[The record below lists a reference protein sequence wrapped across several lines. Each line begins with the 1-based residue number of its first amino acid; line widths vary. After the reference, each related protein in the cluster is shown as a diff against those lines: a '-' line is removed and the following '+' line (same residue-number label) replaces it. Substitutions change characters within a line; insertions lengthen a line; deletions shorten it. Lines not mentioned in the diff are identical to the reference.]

1 MDASEFLR
9 LALAFFL
16 VITGL
21 GLAYLLWRM
30 AGLFQSLTS
39 TVDRSTDE
47 VVPILT
53 KAQTT
58 MDGVNQE
65 IGRVDEI
72 MVSAVGAT
80 KGAERAVS
88 AVSTGVTAPIRKLSG
103 VAAGLQEAV
112 GTFRSRMASDAAA
125 RAAARSPATTSA
137 APAAPSAAAAATTPP
152 SSSPP
157 PPDAPP
163 PDAPAPAP
171 EPTSGAGRWA
181 EARARRARS
190 AADSARAL
198 RKD

>member
-30 AGLFQSLTS
+30 AELFKTLAHS
-39 TVDRSTDE
+39 VERSTDE
-47 VVPILT
+47 MVPILT
-53 KAQTT
+53 RAQTT

-80 KGAERAVS
+80 KGAEKAVS
-88 AVSTGVTAPIRKLSG
+88 TVATGVTAPIRKLSG
-103 VAAGLQEAV
+103 VAAGLKEAA
-112 GTFRSRMASDAAA
+112 GTFRARMASDAAA
-125 RAAARSPATTSA
+125 RAQARAPVSDRIPPTPPPGAPTAAT
-137 APAAPSAAAAATTPP
+137 AAATPP
-152 SSSPP
+152 ASPP
-157 PPDAPP
+157 PP
-163 PDAPAPAP
+163 PDAPAPPA
-171 EPTSGAGRWA
+171 EPSGAGRWA
-181 EARARRARS
+181 EARARRARA

-198 RKD
+198 WKD

>member
-9 LALAFFL
+9 FALAFFL
-16 VITGL
+16 IITGV

-30 AGLFQSLTS
+30 AELFRTLSRS
-39 TVDRSTDE
+39 VERSTDE
-47 VVPILT
+47 AVPILT

-80 KGAERAVS
+80 KGAEKAVS

-125 RAAARSPATTSA
+125 RAQARPPAAARRSA
-137 APAAPSAAAAATTPP
+137 APPAPTSPAAAP

-157 PPDAPP
+157 PPPDTPAPP
-163 PDAPAPAP
+163 P
-171 EPTSGAGRWA
+171 EQSSGSGRWA

-198 RKD
+198 WKD